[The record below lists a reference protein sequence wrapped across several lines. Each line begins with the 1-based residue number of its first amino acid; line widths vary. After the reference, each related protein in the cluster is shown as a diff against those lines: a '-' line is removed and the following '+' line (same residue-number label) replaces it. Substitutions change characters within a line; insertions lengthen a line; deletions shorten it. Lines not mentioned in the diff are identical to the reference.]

1 MEKQH
6 MIDKELEQYYSTY
19 RDLFASEGFKLLV
32 QDLTN
37 NATNINSIE
46 ATKDAN
52 DMYFRKG
59 QMSIIA
65 SIVNLEHQI
74 TAAEESAEADESEEA

>member
-1 MEKQH
+1 
-6 MIDKELEQYYSTY
+6 MIDKELEQYYNTY

-32 QDLTN
+32 TDLTN
-37 NATNINSIE
+37 NANVINSVE
-46 ATKDAN
+46 AVKDAN

-65 SIVNLEHQI
+65 NIINLEAQI
-74 TAAEESAEADESEEA
+74 DAAEESILAEDSQDEEAA

>member
-1 MEKQH
+1 
-6 MIDKELEQYYSTY
+6 MIDKELEQYYNTY

-32 QDLTN
+32 TDLTN
-37 NATNINSIE
+37 NANVINSVE
-46 ATKDAN
+46 AVKDAN

-65 SIVNLEHQI
+65 NIVNLEAQI
-74 TAAEESAEADESEEA
+74 DAAEESILAEDSQDEEVEAA

>member
-1 MEKQH
+1 MK
-6 MIDKELEQYYSTY
+6 DKELEEYYNTY
-19 RDLFASEGFKLLV
+19 RGLFASVGFKLLV

-37 NATNINSIE
+37 NAMNINSIE

-59 QMSIIA
+59 QMSIVA
-65 SIVNLEHQI
+65 SIINLEQQI
-74 TAAEESAEADESEEA
+74 VAAEESIEAAELEEE

>member
-1 MEKQH
+1 MK
-6 MIDKELEQYYSTY
+6 DKELEEYYNTY
-19 RDLFASEGFKLLV
+19 RGLFASEGFKLLT

-37 NATNINSIE
+37 NTININSIE

-65 SIVNLEHQI
+65 SIINLEQQI
-74 TAAEESAEADESEEA
+74 VAAEESIEAAELEEEE

>member
-1 MEKQH
+1 MEKQY

-59 QMSIIA
+59 QMSIVA
-65 SIVNLEHQI
+65 SIINLEQQI
-74 TAAEESAEADESEEA
+74 VAAEESIEAAELEEE